1 MTGLIL
7 FETTPL
13 DSRATSFNGYQ
24 GNQIGTNQCTTCEG
38 AARPSE
44 ATWYSN
50 SVALTTRTTTQEVRG
65 MTEPVFPK
73 VWDDMD
79 DVDFGRVF
87 WEMSFTLI
95 TVSMLGAIIT
105 GA

>member
-1 MTGLIL
+1 
-7 FETTPL
+7 
-13 DSRATSFNGYQ
+13 
-24 GNQIGTNQCTTCEG
+24 
-38 AARPSE
+38 
-44 ATWYSN
+44 
-50 SVALTTRTTTQEVRG
+50 

-87 WEMSFTLI
+87 WELSFTLI